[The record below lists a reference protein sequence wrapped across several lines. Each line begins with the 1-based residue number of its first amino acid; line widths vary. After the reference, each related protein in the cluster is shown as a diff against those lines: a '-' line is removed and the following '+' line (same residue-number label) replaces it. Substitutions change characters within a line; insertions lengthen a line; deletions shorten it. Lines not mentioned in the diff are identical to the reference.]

1 MQAFSNLVIT
11 SICNWGSSG
20 KKSTPA
26 VDVELDD
33 MHESIDTATVQTT
46 SACVKIKRENKLHV
60 EDVGQ
65 VFGAD
70 CGRTSVDTRF
80 V

>member
-1 MQAFSNLVIT
+1 
-11 SICNWGSSG
+11 
-20 KKSTPA
+20 
-26 VDVELDD
+26 
-33 MHESIDTATVQTT
+33 MHESVDTATVQTT